1 MATKRIDTETKHRKH
16 AHRVLAGD
24 FRDTKGMNDGG
35 GQAWKRWEVFKNGER
50 IAVLPDEQP
59 RLLDRYIEDD
69 DCEIFESL
77 FLGTD
82 LTPGEPPGEPI
93 SRKPF

>member
-1 MATKRIDTETKHRKH
+1 MSSDFYKRLAQKTMAGQ
-16 AHRVLAGD
+16 ARVCKSFNDAGS
-24 FRDTKGMNDGG
+24 
-35 GQAWKRWEVFKNGER
+35 QAWKCWEVFKNGER

-69 DCEIFESL
+69 DCQIFESL

-82 LTPGEPPGEPI
+82 LRPGEPPGEPI